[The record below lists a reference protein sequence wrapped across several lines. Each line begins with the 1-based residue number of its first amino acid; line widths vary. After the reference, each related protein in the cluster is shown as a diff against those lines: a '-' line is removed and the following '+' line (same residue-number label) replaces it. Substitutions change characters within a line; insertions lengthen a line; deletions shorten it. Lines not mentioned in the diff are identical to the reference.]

1 MATTSLYLLKFSSK
15 CFIKY
20 TILETD
26 QLKQQL
32 KKGNSSLTSRFAI
45 GKLILVAYSKYIVI
59 LMHKNFIAFKR
70 TRGRSVEVLVKI
82 MFNTGYKRQNL
93 LI

>member
-1 MATTSLYLLKFSSK
+1 MKTT
-15 CFIKY
+15 I
-20 TILETD
+20 
-26 QLKQQL
+26 

-59 LMHKNFIAFKR
+59 LMHKNFIAFNR
-70 TRGRSVEVLVKI
+70 TRERSVEVSVKI
-82 MFNTGYKRQNL
+82 MLNTGYKRLNL